1 MSVVVFGSINMDLVV
16 RTPRFPKPGETL
28 TGHDFFTAPGGK
40 GANQAVA
47 AARLGIETVMVGRV
61 GADVFGG
68 ALLDSLNA
76 SGVDTARIFTD
87 PEHPS
92 GTAVITVDDC
102 AENEIVIVP
111 GANGA
116 VGLED
121 ILRLK
126 ESLQAADCL
135 LLQLEIPME
144 AVAAAAA
151 EAHRKGVT
159 TILDPA
165 PAKEIP
171 AALYQSIDYLTP
183 NEVEASIL
191 TGNPVQTFEDA
202 GGAARIL
209 QARGVPN
216 VIIKMGGKG
225 VFWRSAHGEEG
236 SLPAFAVKAVDTV
249 AAGDAFNGAF
259 AAALSEGKGFLEALR
274 WGMAGGAVST
284 TRKGAQP
291 SMPDRSE
298 LLALLNC

>member
-1 MSVVVFGSINMDLVV
+1 
-16 RTPRFPKPGETL
+16 
-28 TGHDFFTAPGGK
+28 
-40 GANQAVA
+40 
-47 AARLGIETVMVGRV
+47 
-61 GADVFGG
+61 
-68 ALLDSLNA
+68 
-76 SGVDTARIFTD
+76 
-87 PEHPS
+87 
-92 GTAVITVDDC
+92 
-102 AENEIVIVP
+102 
-111 GANGA
+111 
-116 VGLED
+116 
-121 ILRLK
+121 
-126 ESLQAADCL
+126 
-135 LLQLEIPME
+135 LLQLEIARG
-144 AVAAAAA
+144 AVAAAAP

-159 TILDPA
+159 TILDRPPA
-165 PAKEIP
+165 AETP

-284 TRKGAQP
+284 TREGAQP

-298 LLALLNC
+298 LLALLNR